1 MRIFYVLFTLQKCKK
16 PSPGAR
22 NFVYS
27 NWISFI
33 IIACPKILVGF
44 GTTHLEP
51 DLAGLLSEKLLME
64 DIRTRPLSAFET
76 VTWKTWLP
84 QAVVLLYLMTG
95 MIIYMILPF
104 LALDWMRLPFL
115 GGFVEKTLVFNNLGP
130 TGDPETWPAYQQG
143 ITAAQPRLLAIDGR
157 PIRRVEDLHEVL
169 RERQVGDVVT
179 VEVRSQ
185 AGETS
190 THAITLSRFPSSDQ
204 AAYFYTPYIIGLIY
218 LCSALWVFSVRRG
231 HASGQAYTAFAVSV
245 ALSIGLIY
253 DLYTSNVFPHL
264 WTIALALTG
273 GSLVPLMLYF
283 PRETTLVRRYPYLP
297 HIWVAVSLLL
307 GANGV
312 FQLLRYDAP
321 MAYQQ
326 GWRLEYLFIGL
337 SLVVVIGGVLYNRTR
352 ITAPN
357 EREQLRLMG
366 IGGLFSFGPM
376 ALWLLLTSTFH
387 IPFAWPWLLPL
398 VIFPVLAGYTV
409 QRYRMLQADFLL
421 SRAVQIALM
430 VVMVTIGYA
439 LITAGVT
446 LLLGNIL
453 VPNSPVGIAIIFFL
467 TALAFIPMRDQA
479 TRLVDSVF
487 FRGRKAYQDR
497 LQTFSGELTHAVDLP
512 GIIQILR
519 RYVEETLV
527 PSRLHI
533 FVYDTLSDQY
543 IATPDASGNLTTD
556 LRFPVIS
563 GLVIRLSEQTAS
575 LVIGEFSDM
584 PAVLEPDRARLTL
597 LGAQAFVP
605 LPGRQR
611 LSGWMA
617 LGPRLSGE
625 PYTSQQISYLEAL
638 CDQAAL
644 AIERAQVVANMENR
658 VREMNVLTRVAQGV
672 NITLTLDD
680 ILELVYAQ
688 TIQIIPAD
696 DFHIM
701 LFDRDADTYQ
711 YAFYLENDDRV
722 DRMENRPIAPGQALE
737 QEVIRQRRPIL
748 TDDYGRECQRRGV
761 LAGRRNLYAWVGV
774 PLNTGAETIG
784 ALSLGNADP
793 AVEYTP
799 EQLNL
804 LQAIA
809 DQVAGAL
816 TKARLLAESQR
827 RARQLATLNEVT
839 RQLTSTLETEP
850 LLHNILQ
857 SACDILNCEAGSLL
871 MMDPHTNEL
880 VFRSV
885 VSPVAGDLLGKR
897 MPADRGVA
905 GKSVKTRESII
916 VNDVTKFPEWFPAPD
931 KQTGFVTRAILVIPL
946 IVKDRVIGVL
956 EVLNKRDGTIFSQD
970 DLDLLA
976 AFASQAAVAI
986 ENANLYTMT
995 DQALAARV
1003 EELSVMQ
1010 RIDRELN
1017 TSLDPARAMRIT
1029 LDWSMRQSGAHAG
1042 LVGIVQGDGEES
1054 PGLQIMASQGYQT
1067 ELDAYQ
1073 NALLPTR
1080 EFNLQDAIREGM
1092 PVRRTLQSGE
1102 KGLFARV
1109 RSQAIIPI
1117 RRETTTIGLI
1127 LLESESET
1135 SISDDTLNFLVRL
1148 SDHASIAIYN
1158 AQLYAAVQQANLA
1171 KSDFVSF
1178 VAHELKN
1185 PMTSVKGYTELISA
1199 GAVGPINEVQAN
1211 FLGTIR
1217 ANIERMNTLVSD
1229 LNDMSKIEVGRLRL
1243 DFKALHLN
1251 DAMEEVIRS
1260 IRKQVEEKNQTLQ
1273 VNLPPDLPTVWAD
1286 RVRLVQVLVNLVSN
1300 AHKYTPAGGMVEI
1313 AAERCKNEWDP
1324 AGAPEVVHVWVRDN
1338 GIGIS
1343 EEDQKKI
1350 FQKFFRSDDPKTREV
1365 TGTGLGLNITKSL
1378 VEMQGGKIWFES
1390 EFRKGTTFHITIPI
1404 SE

>member
-1 MRIFYVLFTLQKCKK
+1 
-16 PSPGAR
+16 
-22 NFVYS
+22 
-27 NWISFI
+27 
-33 IIACPKILVGF
+33 
-44 GTTHLEP
+44 
-51 DLAGLLSEKLLME
+51 ME
-64 DIRTRPLSAFET
+64 DIRTRPLSAIET
-76 VTWKTWLP
+76 ITWKTWLP
-84 QAVVLLYLMTG
+84 QALVLAYLMAG
-95 MIIYMILPF
+95 MLIYMILPF
-104 LALDWMRLPFL
+104 LALDWMKQPFL
-115 GGFVEKTLVFNNLGP
+115 GAFVEKTMVMNNIGP
-130 TGDPETWPAYQQG
+130 TSDPEFWPVYRLG
-143 ITAAQPRLLAIDGR
+143 ISADLPQLVSIDGQPVPTVR
-157 PIRRVEDLHEVL
+157 ELQSIL
-169 RERQVGDVVT
+169 REHQVGDTIVMV
-179 VEVRSQ
+179 VRSLS
-185 AGETS
+185 GEAS
-190 THAITLSRFPSSDQ
+190 SYSIELSRFPASDQ
-204 AAYFYTPYIIGLIY
+204 VAYFYIPYMIGLVY

-231 HASGQAYTAFAVSV
+231 HPSGQAYTAFAVSV
-245 ALSIGLIY
+245 ALTIGLIY
-253 DLYTSNVFPHL
+253 DLYTSNVFTHV
-264 WTIALALTG
+264 WTVALALTG
-273 GSLVPLMLYF
+273 GSLVPLIMYF
-283 PRETTLVRRYPYLP
+283 PRETTVVRRYPYMP
-297 HIWVAVSLLL
+297 HIWVAVSLVV

-312 FQLLRYDAP
+312 IQLLRYDNP
-321 MAYQQ
+321 MAYQG
-326 GWRLEYLFIGL
+326 GWRLEYIFVAL
-337 SLVVVIGGVLYNRTR
+337 SLVIVIGGGLYNRTR
-352 ITAPN
+352 ITTPN

-366 IGGLFSFGPM
+366 LGGLFSFGPVG
-376 ALWLLLTSTFH
+376 LWMLSTSIFLTPFSPFLLLFL
-387 IPFAWPWLLPL
+387 A
-398 VIFPVLAGYTV
+398 IFPVLAGYTV
-409 QRYRMLQADFLL
+409 QRYRMLQADFVL

-439 LITAGVT
+439 LLTTGVSM
-446 LLLGNIL
+446 LLGSIL
-453 VPNSPVGIAIIFFL
+453 VPNSPIAIAVIFFL
-467 TALAFIPMRDQA
+467 TALLFVPMRDGA
-479 TRLVDSVF
+479 KYMVDAVF
-487 FRGRKAYQDR
+487 FRGRRAFQER
-497 LQTFSGELTHAVDLP
+497 LQTFSGDLTHAVDLP
-512 GIIQILR
+512 GIIKVLR
-519 RYVEETLV
+519 RYVEETLA

-533 FVYDTLSDQY
+533 FIYDPLSDQY
-543 IATPDASGNLTTD
+543 MATADSNGHMTTD
-556 LRFPVIS
+556 LRFPTIS
-563 GLVIRLSEQTAS
+563 GLVIRLNEQKSS
-575 LVIGEFSDM
+575 LVIGEFSEM
-584 PAVLEPDRARLTL
+584 PAALEPDRARLTL

-625 PYTSQQISYLEAL
+625 PYTAQQIVYLESL

-658 VREMNVLTRVAQGV
+658 VRQMNVLTRVAQGV
-672 NITLTLDD
+672 NITLNLDD

-688 TIQIIPAD
+688 TIQIVPAD

-701 LFDRDADTYQ
+701 LYDHEADVYQ

-722 DRMENRPIAPGQALE
+722 DRMENRPIPPGQALE
-737 QEVIRQRRPIL
+737 QEVIRQRRPII
-748 TDDYGRECQRRGV
+748 TDDYGRECQRRGI

-793 AVEYTP
+793 TIEYTP
-799 EQLNL
+799 EQLDL

-809 DQVAGAL
+809 DQVAGAI
-816 TKARLLAESQR
+816 TKARLLLESQR
-827 RARQLATLNEVT
+827 RARQLASLNEVT
-839 RQLTSTLETEP
+839 RQLSSTLETEP
-850 LLHNILQ
+850 LLHGILQ

-871 MMDPHTNEL
+871 MMDTQTDEL

-885 VSPVAGDLLGKR
+885 VSPVAGGLMGKR

-916 VNDVTKFPEWFPAPD
+916 VNDVTKYPEWFPAPD
-931 KQTGFVTRAILVIPL
+931 KQTGYITRGILVIPL

-956 EVLNKRDGTIFSQD
+956 EVLNKRDMTIFSRN

-986 ENANLYTMT
+986 ENATLYTMT

-1017 TSLDPARAMRIT
+1017 TSLEPASAMQIT
-1029 LDWSMRQSGAHAG
+1029 LEWSMRQSGANAG
-1042 LVGIVQGDGEES
+1042 LVGVLQGEDGDNS
-1054 PGLQIMASQGYQT
+1054 GIQVMASQGYLN
-1067 ELDAYQ
+1067 ELEPYQ
-1073 NALLPTR
+1073 NALLPTK
-1080 EFNLQDAIREGM
+1080 EYNLQEAIHEGL
-1092 PVRRTLQSGE
+1092 PVRRSLNGLKQV
-1102 KGLFARV
+1102 KGLFAKGH
-1109 RSQAIIPI
+1109 SQAIIPI

-1127 LLESESET
+1127 LLESEHENPVSE
-1135 SISDDTLNFLVRL
+1135 DTMNFLVRL
-1148 SDHASIAIYN
+1148 SDHASIAISN
-1158 AQLYAAVQQANLA
+1158 AQLYAAVRQANLA

-1199 GAVGPINEVQAN
+1199 GAVGPITDVQAN

-1243 DFKALHLN
+1243 DFKALQLK
-1251 DAMEEVIRS
+1251 DAMEEVVRS
-1260 IRKQVEEKNQTLQ
+1260 IRKQVEEKNQVLNL
-1273 VNLPPDLPTVWAD
+1273 NLPADLPALWAD

-1300 AHKYTPAGGMVEI
+1300 AHKYTPAGGNIEI

-1324 AGAPEVVHVWVRDN
+1324 SGAPEVVHIWVKDN
-1338 GIGIS
+1338 GIGIN

-1350 FQKFFRSDDPKTREV
+1350 FQKFYRSDDPKAREV

-1390 EFRKGTTFHITIPI
+1390 AFRKGTTFHITVPI